1 MEIKTAHKNSS
12 QFGSRRF
19 VAAVSFSLHTHLLT
33 CDCAGCTI
41 VAISPIFILP
51 QEKFLP
57 QNHVQWLLNEIGLA
71 LIVTELMGRME
82 IKAPHW
88 EFKSNVSLFWALKC
102 FPPNFFI
109 KQNASSLR
117 FATFWTL
124 MWWYYVCFSRN
135 PKRSNRLKWDLSIQ
149 GIVQTHPI
157 RA

>member
-51 QEKFLP
+51 QEKFPP

-71 LIVTELMGRME
+71 LIVTELMGGME

-88 EFKSNVSLFWALKC
+88 EYKSNVSFFWALKC
-102 FPPNFFI
+102 S
-109 KQNASSLR
+109 KLQRNASSLR
-117 FATFWTL
+117 LATFWTL
-124 MWWYYVCFSRN
+124 MWYYVCFSRN
-135 PKRSNRLKWDLSIQ
+135 PQRSNRLKWDLSIQ
-149 GIVQTHPI
+149 GTVQAHPI